1 MRTDEDLDALLR
13 DTDPVHTEA
22 LPDPDGPAA
31 LRIRTQ
37 ARQRSRRGRMRRLV
51 VIPTA
56 AALALGGAT
65 AGAMTLFGDG
75 HTTDSMGVECVHPS
89 GARAELGGLN
99 AAEIVPAEACR
110 EFWEGSAAGSVPGP
124 LTECAPS
131 DGRGGVRVYAGGPEV
146 CEQQGEI
153 PYAGPS
159 DEQQRFALFRA
170 EAHDRFD
177 ALDCPSRPEALAVI
191 DELLDEYELT
201 RWTRTESGPE
211 DVRAETWDFW
221 EDGECFVGLS
231 YVEQDREILITFTDF
246 LT

>member
-1 MRTDEDLDALLR
+1 MRTDEELDALLCGA
-13 DTDPVHTEA
+13 DPVHSEA

-37 ARQRSRRGRMRRLV
+37 ARQRSRRSRMRRLV

-75 HTTDSMGVECVHPS
+75 QTSDSMGVECVHPS
-89 GARAELGGLN
+89 GARAQIGGLN

-110 EFWEGSAAGSVPGP
+110 EFWEGSAEGSVTGP

-131 DGRGGVRVYAGGPEV
+131 DGQGRVRVYAGGPEV
-146 CEQQGEI
+146 CEEQGEI

-159 DEQQRFALFRA
+159 DEQQRLALFRA
-170 EAHDRFD
+170 EVHDRLD
-177 ALDCPSRPEALAVI
+177 ALDCPSRPETLAVI

-201 RWTRTESGPE
+201 GWTRTESGPE
-211 DVRAETWDFW
+211 DGRTEVW
-221 EDGECFVGLS
+221 EFFGEGECFVGLS
-231 YVEQDREILITFTDF
+231 YVEQDREILVDFSDF
-246 LT
+246 LS